1 MVLHLESFDQPRTSG
16 SQRTNFMNDLKLAF
30 RLLARSPG
38 FTIVAGLLLAL
49 GIGANTA
56 FFSVFKAHALAPFPY
71 PDANRIVQL
80 WRTNSTELE
89 TNPWSAPD
97 FLDVQARST
106 TLAAS
111 GAYRPVRFTLGG
123 EKPEPLQGIACMPG
137 VFRALA
143 MPPVLGRWFTD
154 DEDQPGAAPVV
165 ILSHACWAQRLGA
178 DPTLVGRT
186 IRLDGQNYTVTGVMP
201 ANFEFY
207 CPWTRARAIDLWV
220 PLRLTRDGAARGSHG
235 LLAVGRLKPD
245 VTLAAAKAEL
255 RVLSNQLTA
264 AYPETNFRKWFFPR
278 PLAAELAAGAM
289 LRYGLIVAPLALV
302 LIAASANVGI
312 MFLARG
318 AGRQTEFAVRLAL
331 GATHWDLIRLALVES
346 LVVSLLGSAA
356 GLWLAWQAIDVLPRL
371 FPAFNTHAVAI
382 QFDGAALG
390 WSLALALAS
399 ALAAGLPPALTAA
412 RTEVSATI
420 KQGGPTQTGSRT
432 RHRFLRHLVS
442 SQIAIVLILV
452 NTAFL
457 MLLSYRAALAAS
469 DPLSSEF
476 VLAAQ
481 ITVKGERY
489 PGGPARAA
497 LWERLEARVR
507 TLPGVSA
514 AAMTTKLPLRGGN
527 NGTVLVDG
535 ETYDPKARR
544 PNVEMSWISPDYFR
558 AMGVAQLKGRSLEL
572 RDAGNPQ
579 GVVVNRALVEHY
591 WPGQDPLGQRIRGDN
606 ARAEVFG
613 LVVGVVENVRQW
625 DVGIPALPEMYF
637 LYRRNTQPEA
647 FLVVRSAFDA
657 HRIVPALR
665 RELAALDT
673 DLALSEPA
681 TMAEIVSTEAA
692 ARRTILQLTNFF
704 MVVTV
709 VLTVVGIYGTLS
721 FQTQQRTREIG
732 VRLALGAAARDI
744 VGLVLRQ
751 TTPWL
756 VGGVLVG
763 TLLSI
768 GIAVTLR
775 AFLADL
781 TIVNPAYY
789 FVGVAAI
796 GLVLVVACW
805 LPARRATRINPVD
818 ALRAE

>member
-1 MVLHLESFDQPRTSG
+1 
-16 SQRTNFMNDLKLAF
+16 MNDFRLAF
-30 RLLARSPG
+30 RQLAKSPG
-38 FTIVAGLLLAL
+38 FTAVAVLTLAI

-56 FFSVFKAHALAPFPY
+56 FFSVFKANALAPFPY
-71 PDANRIVQL
+71 PDADRVVQL

-89 TNPWSAPD
+89 SNPWSAAD
-97 FLDVQARST
+97 FLDVQERGT

-123 EKPEPLQGIACMPG
+123 EKPEPLQGVACMAG

-143 MPPVLGRWFTD
+143 MPPALGRWFTD
-154 DEDQPGAAPVV
+154 EEDKPGGPNVV
-165 ILSHACWAQRLGA
+165 VVSYASWSQRLGA
-178 DPTLVGRT
+178 DPAFVGRT
-186 IRLDGQNYTVTGVMP
+186 IRLDGQNYTVVGIMP

-220 PLRLTRDGAARGSHG
+220 PLQLTHAGASRGSHG
-235 LLAVGRLKPD
+235 LLAVGRLKPE

-255 RVLSNQLTA
+255 RVLSDQLA
-264 AYPETNFRKWFFPR
+264 AAFPDTNYRKWFYAR
-278 PLAAELAAGAM
+278 PLSAELAAGAM
-289 LRYGLIVAPLALV
+289 LRYGLVVAPLALV

-331 GATHWDLIRLALVES
+331 GATRWHLIRLALVES

-356 GLWLAWQAIDVLPRL
+356 GLWLAWQAIDVLPQL
-371 FPAFNTHAVAI
+371 FPAFNTHAVSI
-382 QFDGAALG
+382 QLDASALG
-390 WSLALALAS
+390 WSLGLALAS

-481 ITVKGERY
+481 VTVKGERY
-489 PGGPARAA
+489 PAGPARSA
-497 LWERLEARVR
+497 LWERFVERVR
-507 TLPGVSA
+507 ALPGVSA

-527 NGTVLVDG
+527 NRSVLVDG
-535 ETYDPKARR
+535 QAYDPKAR
-544 PNVEMSWISPDYFR
+544 PTNVELSWISSDYFR
-558 AMGVAQLKGRSLEL
+558 AMGLAQLKGRTLEP
-572 RDAGNPQ
+572 RDAENPQ

-591 WPGQDPLGQRIRGDN
+591 WPGQDPLGKRILSDDPKPAVIG
-606 ARAEVFG
+606 VI
-613 LVVGVVENVRQW
+613 VGVVENARQW
-625 DVGIPALPEMYF
+625 DIGIPALSEMYYP
-637 LYRRNTQPEA
+637 YRRNTGPEA
-647 FLVVRSAFDA
+647 FLIVRSAFDA
-657 HRIVPALR
+657 HRLVPGLR
-665 RELAALDT
+665 RELAALDP
-673 DLALSEPA
+673 DLALAEPA
-681 TMAEIVSTEAA
+681 TMAEVVNAEAA

-704 MVVTV
+704 MAVTV
-709 VLTVVGIYGTLS
+709 VMTVVGIYGTLS
-721 FQTQQRTREIG
+721 FQTRQRTREIG

-744 VGLVLRQ
+744 VALVVRQ
-751 TTPWL
+751 TVPWL
-756 VGGVLVG
+756 IGAVVTG
-763 TLLSI
+763 TLVSV
-768 GIAVTLR
+768 GIAVTLH

-781 TIVNPAYY
+781 TLANPAYY
-789 FVGVAAI
+789 LVGLGAVGV
-796 GLVLVVACW
+796 VLVVACW